1 MIQNMSEPLEKIREV
16 KKKYEKTWL
25 SISGIVAIGIGKTSG
40 GALGIIVSVKKNT
53 GKYKSR
59 IGQTIEG
66 VPIEIQTMGEIKAL
80 QNGKHP
86 DKNSFK

>member
-1 MIQNMSEPLEKIREV
+1 MSEPLEKIREV

-25 SISGIVAIGIGKTSG
+25 SISGIVAVGIGKTSG

-53 GKYKSR
+53 AKYKRR

-66 VPIEIQTMGEIKAL
+66 IPIEIQTTGEIKAL
-80 QNGKHP
+80 PGGKRP
-86 DKNSFK
+86 DKKSFNLNK